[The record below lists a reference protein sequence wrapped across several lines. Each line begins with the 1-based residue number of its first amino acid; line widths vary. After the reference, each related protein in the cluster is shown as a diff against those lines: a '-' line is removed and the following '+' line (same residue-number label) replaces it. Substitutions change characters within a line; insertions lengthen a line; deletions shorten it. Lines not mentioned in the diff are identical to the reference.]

1 MTNLRDTCLPNGRL
15 AVPEGGHGGP
25 PLPMNIGPS
34 DNNMVLVVKVHSI
47 SKTKLK
53 NTLAQVFGM
62 GKPKWAILRRI

>member
-1 MTNLRDTCLPNGRL
+1 
-15 AVPEGGHGGP
+15 
-25 PLPMNIGPS
+25 MNIGPS